1 MIAAPINPLDLRGTP
16 CPLNYVRC
24 RLALE
29 ELSSGDSLHVF
40 LDQGEPKEM
49 VVSGLLGEGHY
60 VEVLYE
66 DSVWIKLMVV
76 CGDS

>member
-1 MIAAPINPLDLRGTP
+1 MIAAPIKPLDLRGTP

-29 ELSSGDSLHVF
+29 ELSSGDSFHVF